1 MPTLQI
7 SKREILWL
15 DVDYLYY
22 CDLEMYGEGF
32 SVNFECLT

>member
-15 DVDYLYY
+15 DYLYH